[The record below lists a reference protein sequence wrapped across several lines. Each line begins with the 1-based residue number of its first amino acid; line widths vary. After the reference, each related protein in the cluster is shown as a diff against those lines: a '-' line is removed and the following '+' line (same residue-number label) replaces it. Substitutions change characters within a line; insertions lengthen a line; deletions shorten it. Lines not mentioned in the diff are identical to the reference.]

1 MSTIPY
7 DIHSSLHK
15 NCKGKLFH
23 VSTNKKENIKN
34 SFQFKENLQTTRSG
48 IILESFTLLFCLI
61 PK

>member
-1 MSTIPY
+1 MSRIPY

-15 NCKGKLFH
+15 NCKDELFH